1 MVWKCLFFWK
11 SSPKKYANFHTIFG
25 FVGFCRSYCGSCGL
39 IYFKKPNLC
48 RRFCEVINGQD
59 QLGHFNGYNIRII
72 SLSVISVQTH
82 LSNKPPQNQTSLIA
96 IWRTRQDSCEVGST
110 QPHKNT
116 KQTQPEPT
124 HHLAQAKKNK
134 ITSHLYQLIN
144 QHHSSEPPR
153 YNQSFKPYEPGAE
166 LN

>member
-1 MVWKCLFFWK
+1 MSYNIWKWVIQRLSVVYGIYNGSESQYGGGSICVRMLEGGNRILCNRNSGGVGWMVWKCLFFWK

-96 IWRTRQDSCEVGST
+96 IWRTRQDSYEVGST
-110 QPHKNT
+110 
-116 KQTQPEPT
+116 
-124 HHLAQAKKNK
+124 
-134 ITSHLYQLIN
+134 
-144 QHHSSEPPR
+144 
-153 YNQSFKPYEPGAE
+153 
-166 LN
+166 